1 MVAAPLCKP
10 YGAVTPLVL
19 RVWMGAS
26 SVAVCQSNCTVTLH
40 PVPFQRDT
48 WTCRYEQW
56 LDRTPMEKSTPCWDA
71 PSLSFVG
78 LAEHQWSFV
87 QGWNSWS

>member
-40 PVPFQRDT
+40 PVPSNATRDVSIRAVAGSDT
-48 WTCRYEQW
+48 HGKEYPLLGR
-56 LDRTPMEKSTPCWDA
+56 A
-71 PSLSFVG
+71 
-78 LAEHQWSFV
+78 LAELCRPR
-87 QGWNSWS
+87 